1 MTNFSFKS
9 CQNHTGNHDN
19 ILCITVIFQEV
30 KISTIQLEGVCK
42 SAHNFLNIEDM
53 PIKPMY
59 KKVLNRS
66 KDSINGPNDMLG
78 PLCAK
83 LRASV

>member
-1 MTNFSFKS
+1 MTKFSFKS
-9 CQNHTGNHDN
+9 CQNHTGNRDN

>member
-1 MTNFSFKS
+1 MTKSSFKS
-9 CQNHTGNHDN
+9 CPNHTGDRDN

-30 KISTIQLEGVCK
+30 KILIIRLEGVCK

-66 KDSINGPNDMLG
+66 KDSINGPNGMLG
-78 PLCAK
+78 PLCAT